1 MNWKTKGWFF
11 RHPRTR
17 LKLPEQLATGSFRSL
32 LKSRFAGRLCWFGMW
47 ASVMILTISAGY
59 RDVILPM
66 GQPSPLTLVTSLE
79 VVLPAGSAFRGAIL
93 KEDIRIPEGALL
105 IERGEITTPAAL
117 AAVQAYRRQATAGQH
132 LAVRLSKNAGDGVIL
147 LLGLLL
153 CGAMLHML
161 KPDIADR
168 NSMLLLFLVISL
180 FTIVPARWFYLA
192 ERIPLPMPILAFDS
206 LLPLALSPLLA
217 AILMGPLPALVMGV
231 WVSLAVAI
239 LSGYSLAVFTVG
251 VVGAVAVA
259 RMTRFVRTRSAVLRL
274 GFCAGL
280 AGAICGIGFSAVAFQ
295 AWDIMLMRFVF
306 MVLAGII
313 SSLIALIL
321 LPFFE
326 IIFKV
331 STDISLL
338 ELSDFEHPLLK
349 RLAIEAPG
357 TYHHSLMVA
366 NLAQAAMVAIGGNAL
381 RVGICSYFHDIG
393 KLVKPKFFSEN
404 TQFSDS
410 PHDDLTPNMSTLVI
424 ISHVK
429 EGVNLALRHKIPRP
443 IIDAIQ
449 QHHGTGLVY
458 FFYHKAREGTQ
469 MELDLRGRGGALD
482 IKEEDFRYAGPK
494 PQSRETAVICLADSI
509 EASSRSLEKVS
520 PSHIEHLV
528 DDIVDAKLRDGQ
540 LDECPLTLAEISH
553 IKKAFVFALT
563 NMLHSRISYP
573 NNENRNKQQAVA
585 GSSKSEADEENRPA
599 FNGKG

>member
-1 MNWKTKGWFF
+1 MNWKIKSWLF
-11 RHPRTR
+11 RHRRTR
-17 LKLPEQLATGSFRSL
+17 LKLPEQSVSGGLGSI
-32 LKSRFAGRLCWFGMW
+32 LKSRFVGRLCWFGMW
-47 ASVMILTISAGY
+47 ASVMVLAISAAY
-59 RDVILPM
+59 TD
-66 GQPSPLTLVTSLE
+66 QPLV
-79 VVLPAGSAFRGAIL
+79 AW
-93 KEDIRIPEGALL
+93 
-105 IERGEITTPAAL
+105 
-117 AAVQAYRRQATAGQH
+117 
-132 LAVRLSKNAGDGVIL
+132 LSRNAGDGVIL
-147 LLGLLL
+147 LFGLLL
-153 CGAMLHML
+153 CGSMLHML
-161 KPDIADR
+161 KPDLAAR

-180 FTIVPARWFYLA
+180 FTIVPVRWFYLV
-192 ERIPLPMPILAFDS
+192 ERIRLPVPVTALDA

-217 AILMGPLPALVMGV
+217 AILMGPIPALVMGI
-231 WVSLAVAI
+231 WVSLSVAI
-239 LSGYSLAVFTVG
+239 LSGYSLAVFMAG

-259 RMTRFVRTRSAVLRL
+259 RMTRFVRTRTAVLRL
-274 GFCAGL
+274 GLYAGF
-280 AGAICGIGFSAVAFQ
+280 AAAICGVGFSAVALQ
-295 AWDIMLMRFVF
+295 QWDVMLMRFAF
-306 MVLAGII
+306 TVLAGIL
-313 SSLIALIL
+313 SSLVALIL

-366 NLAQAAMVAIGGNAL
+366 NLAQAAIGAIGGNAL

-393 KLVKPKFFSEN
+393 KLVKPNFFSEN
-404 TQFSDS
+404 TQFSDN

-429 EGVNLALRHKIPRP
+429 EGVNLALRYKLPRA

-458 FFYHKAREGTQ
+458 FFYHKARESTQ
-469 MELDLRGRGGALD
+469 LELDLRGKGGAQD
-482 IKEEDFRYAGPK
+482 VKEEDFRYAGPK

-509 EASSRSLEKVS
+509 EAGSRSLEKVS

-540 LDECPLTLAEISH
+540 LDECALTLAEIRS

-573 NNENRNKQQAVA
+573 DNGNRNKQQAVA
-585 GSSKSEADEENRPA
+585 GASKRAADEESGQASNGAGRPS
-599 FNGKG
+599 